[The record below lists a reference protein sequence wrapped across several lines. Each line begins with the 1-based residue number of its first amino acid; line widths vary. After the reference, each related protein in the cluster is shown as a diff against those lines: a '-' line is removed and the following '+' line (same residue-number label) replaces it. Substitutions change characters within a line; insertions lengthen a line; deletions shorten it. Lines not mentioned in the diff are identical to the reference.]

1 MEGQHGV
8 DSIGE
13 SVVILTP
20 ITSIQTTL
28 GDDASRLVAALCWRV
43 LRAVRCEFGETRPLF
58 LAGAMLTRNTAVRT
72 LDWAGYDYGAPHV
85 DRANISSYD
94 YSAVLYLNTQSRG
107 FAGGDF
113 AFVDEGGDEVI
124 EPRAGRCLLFT
135 AGFEHLHRV
144 GAVTKGNRFVLASWF
159 TLSATAGDALQ
170 PAHYE

>member
-1 MEGQHGV
+1 M
-8 DSIGE
+8 
-13 SVVILTP
+13 
-20 ITSIQTTL
+20 TT
-28 GDDASRLVAALCWRV
+28 
-43 LRAVRCEFGETRPLF
+43 
-58 LAGAMLTRNTAVRT
+58 
-72 LDWAGYDYGAPHV
+72 APHV

-94 YSAVLYLNTQSRG
+94 YSAVLYLNTQSRGKPTWTPNPRIVAHVWALPTRLCPVRRPSPQGYTSNGTTEPRVPMHTCARVLFVSPMCPLCVPYVSPICVAG